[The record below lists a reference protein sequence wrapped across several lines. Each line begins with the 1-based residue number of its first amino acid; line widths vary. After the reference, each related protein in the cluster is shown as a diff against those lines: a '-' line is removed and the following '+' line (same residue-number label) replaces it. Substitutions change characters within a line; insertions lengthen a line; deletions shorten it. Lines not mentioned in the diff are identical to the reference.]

1 MSVIYKEGAIV
12 KQLILKDFI
21 IQWKFLI
28 WYILYPVFFYMA
40 LTDTENLF
48 IIMSVI
54 ITIGATVKTFE
65 ADSKN
70 ESEVIVNSLPIL
82 KKQIVYAKYIV
93 AIIILFISVTVGCF
107 TMGMKNGVNLFE
119 FIETTLLASI
129 SFILVYLSFV
139 LPISFWLGYKKT
151 IFITIVIFMAPIVI
165 LEALFQINLEQIQ
178 LYSSLLSIGSICMFI
193 TSVFV
198 SVKLYEKRILKGAL
212 CKAPSSIATIGK

>member
-1 MSVIYKEGAIV
+1 M

-28 WYILYPVFFYMA
+28 WYILYPILFYMA

-82 KKQIVYAKYIV
+82 RKQIVFAKYIV

-119 FIETTLLASI
+119 FIETTMVASI

-165 LEALFQINLEQIQ
+165 LETLFQINLEQIQ
-178 LYSSLLSIGSICMFI
+178 LYNCVLFVSSICMFI
-193 TSVFV
+193 VSIFV
-198 SVKLYEKRILKGAL
+198 SVKLYEKREF
-212 CKAPSSIATIGK
+212 

>member
-1 MSVIYKEGAIV
+1 ML

-70 ESEVIVNSLPIL
+70 ESEVIVSSLPIFR
-82 KKQIVYAKYIV
+82 KQIVYAKYIV

-119 FIETTLLASI
+119 FIETTMVASI

-139 LPISFWLGYKKT
+139 LPISFWLGDKKT

-165 LEALFQINLEQIQ
+165 LETLFQINLEQIQ
-178 LYSSLLSIGSICMFI
+178 LYNCVLFVSSICMFI
-193 TSVFV
+193 VSIFV
-198 SVKLYEKRILKGAL
+198 SVKLYEKREF
-212 CKAPSSIATIGK
+212 

>member
-1 MSVIYKEGAIV
+1 M

-82 KKQIVYAKYIV
+82 RKQIVYAKYIV

-107 TMGMKNGVNLFE
+107 TIGMKSGVNLFE
-119 FIETTLLASI
+119 FIETTMVASI
-129 SFILVYLSFV
+129 SFILLYLSFV
-139 LPISFWLGYKKT
+139 LPIAFWLGYKKS
-151 IFITIVIFMAPIVI
+151 IFITIVIFMAPIVV

-178 LYSSLLSIGSICMFI
+178 LYNSLLFISSICMFI
-193 TSVFV
+193 ISIFV
-198 SVKLYEKRILKGAL
+198 SVKIYEQREF
-212 CKAPSSIATIGK
+212 

>member
-1 MSVIYKEGAIV
+1 MI

-28 WYILYPVFFYMA
+28 WYILYPILFYMA

-82 KKQIVYAKYIV
+82 RKQIVFAKYIV

-119 FIETTLLASI
+119 FIETTTVASI

-139 LPISFWLGYKKT
+139 LPISFWLAYKKT
-151 IFITIVIFMAPIVI
+151 IFITLFILIAPTAICSMF
-165 LEALFQINLEQIQ
+165 FQINLEQIQ
-178 LYSSLLSIGSICMFI
+178 LYNSVLFVSSICIFI
-193 TSVFV
+193 VSVFV
-198 SVKLYEKRILKGAL
+198 SVKLYEKREF
-212 CKAPSSIATIGK
+212 

>member
-1 MSVIYKEGAIV
+1 M

-82 KKQIVYAKYIV
+82 RKQIVYAKYIV

-107 TMGMKNGVNLFE
+107 TIGMKSGGNLFE
-119 FIETTLLASI
+119 FIETTMVASI
-129 SFILVYLSFV
+129 SFILLYLSFV
-139 LPISFWLGYKKT
+139 LPIAFWLGYKKS
-151 IFITIVIFMAPIVI
+151 IFITIVIFMAPIVV

-178 LYSSLLSIGSICMFI
+178 LYNSLLFISSICMFI
-193 TSVFV
+193 ISIFV
-198 SVKLYEKRILKGAL
+198 SVKIYEKREF
-212 CKAPSSIATIGK
+212 

>member
-1 MSVIYKEGAIV
+1 M

-82 KKQIVYAKYIV
+82 RKQIVYAKYIV

-107 TMGMKNGVNLFE
+107 TIGMKSGVNLFE
-119 FIETTLLASI
+119 FIETTMVASI
-129 SFILVYLSFV
+129 SFILLYLSFV

-151 IFITIVIFMAPIVI
+151 IFITIVIFMAPIVV

-178 LYSSLLSIGSICMFI
+178 LYNSLLFISSMCMFI
-193 TSVFV
+193 ASTFV
-198 SVKLYEKRILKGAL
+198 SVKIYEKREF
-212 CKAPSSIATIGK
+212 

>member
-1 MSVIYKEGAIV
+1 MI

-28 WYILYPVFFYMA
+28 WYILYPVCFYMA

-65 ADSKN
+65 ANSKN

-82 KKQIVYAKYIV
+82 RKQIVYAKYIV

-151 IFITIVIFMAPIVI
+151 ILITIVIFMAPIVI
-165 LEALFQINLEQIQ
+165 LETLFQINLEQIQ
-178 LYSSLLSIGSICMFI
+178 LYNSMLFVSSICMFI
-193 TSVFV
+193 ISIFV
-198 SVKLYEKRILKGAL
+198 SVKIYKKREF
-212 CKAPSSIATIGK
+212 

>member
-1 MSVIYKEGAIV
+1 M

-198 SVKLYEKRILKGAL
+198 SVKLYEKREF
-212 CKAPSSIATIGK
+212 

>member
-1 MSVIYKEGAIV
+1 M

-119 FIETTLLASI
+119 FIETTMVASI
-129 SFILVYLSFV
+129 SFILAYLSFV

-151 IFITIVIFMAPIVI
+151 IFITIVIFMAPLVV

-178 LYSSLLSIGSICMFI
+178 LYSSLLFIGSICMFI
-193 TSVFV
+193 ASVFV
-198 SVKLYEKRILKGAL
+198 SVKLYEKREF
-212 CKAPSSIATIGK
+212 

>member
-1 MSVIYKEGAIV
+1 MI

-28 WYILYPVFFYMA
+28 WYILYPIFFYMA

-48 IIMSVI
+48 IIMAVI

-82 KKQIVYAKYIV
+82 RKQIVYAKYIV

-119 FIETTLLASI
+119 FIETTMVASI

-151 IFITIVIFMAPIVI
+151 IFITIVIVMAPIVI
-165 LEALFQINLEQIQ
+165 LETLFQINLEQIQ
-178 LYSSLLSIGSICMFI
+178 LYNSVLFVSSICMFI
-193 TSVFV
+193 VSIFV
-198 SVKLYEKRILKGAL
+198 SVKLYEKREF
-212 CKAPSSIATIGK
+212 

>member
-82 KKQIVYAKYIV
+82 RKQIVYAKYIV

-107 TMGMKNGVNLFE
+107 TIGMTSGVNLFE
-119 FIETTLLASI
+119 FIETTMVASI
-129 SFILVYLSFV
+129 SFILLYLSFV

-151 IFITIVIFMAPIVI
+151 IFITIVIFMAPIVV

-178 LYSSLLSIGSICMFI
+178 LYNSLLFISSMCMFI
-193 TSVFV
+193 ASTFV
-198 SVKLYEKRILKGAL
+198 SVKIYEKREF
-212 CKAPSSIATIGK
+212 

>member
-1 MSVIYKEGAIV
+1 MNVICERRKIAL

-93 AIIILFISVTVGCF
+93 VIIILFISVTVGCF

-119 FIETTLLASI
+119 FIETTMVASI

-151 IFITIVIFMAPIVI
+151 IFITIVIFMAPIVV

-178 LYSSLLSIGSICMFI
+178 LYSSLLFIGSICMFI
-193 TSVFV
+193 ASVFV
-198 SVKLYEKRILKGAL
+198 SVKLYEKREF
-212 CKAPSSIATIGK
+212 

>member
-82 KKQIVYAKYIV
+82 RKQIVYAKYIV

-107 TMGMKNGVNLFE
+107 TMGMKSGVNLFE
-119 FIETTLLASI
+119 FLETTMVASI
-129 SFILVYLSFV
+129 SFILLYLSFV

-151 IFITIVIFMAPIVI
+151 IFITIVIFMAPIVV

-178 LYSSLLSIGSICMFI
+178 LYNSLLFISSMCMFI
-193 TSVFV
+193 ASTFV
-198 SVKLYEKRILKGAL
+198 SVKIYEKREF
-212 CKAPSSIATIGK
+212 

>member
-1 MSVIYKEGAIV
+1 M
-12 KQLILKDFI
+12 KQLILKGFI

-119 FIETTLLASI
+119 FIETTMVASI

-151 IFITIVIFMAPIVI
+151 IFITIVIFMAPIVV

-178 LYSSLLSIGSICMFI
+178 LYSSLLFIGSICMFI
-193 TSVFV
+193 ASVFV
-198 SVKLYEKRILKGAL
+198 SVKLYEKREF
-212 CKAPSSIATIGK
+212 

>member
-1 MSVIYKEGAIV
+1 M

-82 KKQIVYAKYIV
+82 RKQIVYAKYIV

-107 TMGMKNGVNLFE
+107 TMGMKSGVNLFE

-139 LPISFWLGYKKT
+139 LPISFWLGYKKA
-151 IFITIVIFMAPIVI
+151 IFITIVIFMAPIVV
-165 LEALFQINLEQIQ
+165 LEVLFQINLEQIQ
-178 LYSSLLSIGSICMFI
+178 LYNTLLFIGSICMLI
-193 TSVFV
+193 ASIFV
-198 SVKLYEKRILKGAL
+198 SVKLYEKREF
-212 CKAPSSIATIGK
+212 

>member
-1 MSVIYKEGAIV
+1 MNVICERRKIAL

-48 IIMSVI
+48 IIMSLI

-82 KKQIVYAKYIV
+82 RKQIVYAKYIV

-107 TMGMKNGVNLFE
+107 TMGMKSGVNLFE
-119 FIETTLLASI
+119 FIETTMVASI
-129 SFILVYLSFV
+129 SFILLYLSFV

-151 IFITIVIFMAPIVI
+151 IFITIVIFMAPIVV

-178 LYSSLLSIGSICMFI
+178 LYNSLLFISSMCMFI
-193 TSVFV
+193 ASTFV
-198 SVKLYEKRILKGAL
+198 SVKIYEKREF
-212 CKAPSSIATIGK
+212 

>member
-1 MSVIYKEGAIV
+1 MI

-28 WYILYPVFFYMA
+28 WYILYPIFFYMD

-82 KKQIVYAKYIV
+82 RKQIVYAKYIV
-93 AIIILFISVTVGCF
+93 AIIILFISVIVGCF

-119 FIETTLLASI
+119 FIEATMVASI
-129 SFILVYLSFV
+129 SFILIYLSFV
-139 LPISFWLGYKKT
+139 LPISFWLAYKKA
-151 IFITIVIFMAPIVI
+151 IFITLFMLIAPTAICTMFF
-165 LEALFQINLEQIQ
+165 EINLEQIQ
-178 LYSSLLSIGSICMFI
+178 LYNSLLFVSSICMFI
-193 TSVFV
+193 VSAFV
-198 SVKLYEKRILKGAL
+198 SMKLYEKREF
-212 CKAPSSIATIGK
+212 

>member
-1 MSVIYKEGAIV
+1 MEV
-12 KQLILKDFI
+12 
-21 IQWKFLI
+21 LI

-82 KKQIVYAKYIV
+82 KTNCVCEIYSSNYYS
-93 AIIILFISVTVGCF
+93 FISVTVGCF

-119 FIETTLLASI
+119 FIETTMVASI

-139 LPISFWLGYKKT
+139 LPISFWLGIRK
-151 IFITIVIFMAPIVI
+151 
-165 LEALFQINLEQIQ
+165 LFYYDSNIHGTD
-178 LYSSLLSIGSICMFI
+178 SCFRS
-193 TSVFV
+193 FV
-198 SVKLYEKRILKGAL
+198 SNQLGTN
-212 CKAPSSIATIGK
+212 SII

>member
-1 MSVIYKEGAIV
+1 MLT
-12 KQLILKDFI
+12 QLILKDFI

-70 ESEVIVNSLPIL
+70 ESEVIVSSLPIFR
-82 KKQIVYAKYIV
+82 KQIVYAKYIV

-119 FIETTLLASI
+119 FIETTMVASI

-165 LEALFQINLEQIQ
+165 LETLFQINLEQIQ
-178 LYSSLLSIGSICMFI
+178 LYNSVLFISSICMFI
-193 TSVFV
+193 VSIFV
-198 SVKLYEKRILKGAL
+198 SVKLYEKREF
-212 CKAPSSIATIGK
+212 

>member
-1 MSVIYKEGAIV
+1 MI

-28 WYILYPVFFYMA
+28 WYILYPIFFYMA

-82 KKQIVYAKYIV
+82 RKQIVYAKYIV
-93 AIIILFISVTVGCF
+93 AIIILFISVIVGCF

-119 FIETTLLASI
+119 FIETTMVASI
-129 SFILVYLSFV
+129 SFILIYLSLV
-139 LPISFWLGYKKT
+139 LPISFWLAYKKA
-151 IFITIVIFMAPIVI
+151 IFITLFMLIAPTAICTMFFEI
-165 LEALFQINLEQIQ
+165 SLEQIQ
-178 LYSSLLSIGSICMFI
+178 LYNSLLFVSSICMFI
-193 TSVFV
+193 VSAFV
-198 SVKLYEKRILKGAL
+198 SMKLYEKREF
-212 CKAPSSIATIGK
+212 

>member
-82 KKQIVYAKYIV
+82 KKHIVFAKYIV

-119 FIETTLLASI
+119 FIETTMVASI

-151 IFITIVIFMAPIVI
+151 IFITIVIFMAPIVV

-178 LYSSLLSIGSICMFI
+178 LYNNVLFISSICMFI
-193 TSVFV
+193 VSIFV
-198 SVKLYEKRILKGAL
+198 SVKLYEKREF
-212 CKAPSSIATIGK
+212 

>member
-1 MSVIYKEGAIV
+1 MI

-21 IQWKFLI
+21 IQWKFSI

-82 KKQIVYAKYIV
+82 RKQIVYAKYIV

-107 TMGMKNGVNLFE
+107 TMGMKSGVNLFE
-119 FIETTLLASI
+119 FIETTIVASI

-151 IFITIVIFMAPIVI
+151 IFITIVIFMAPIVV
-165 LEALFQINLEQIQ
+165 LEVLFQINLEQIQ
-178 LYSSLLSIGSICMFI
+178 LYNTLLFIGSICMFI
-193 TSVFV
+193 ASIFV
-198 SVKLYEKRILKGAL
+198 SVKIYEKREF
-212 CKAPSSIATIGK
+212 

>member
-1 MSVIYKEGAIV
+1 M

-28 WYILYPVFFYMA
+28 WYILYPILFYMA

-65 ADSKN
+65 VDSKN

-82 KKQIVYAKYIV
+82 RKQIVFAKYIV
-93 AIIILFISVTVGCF
+93 ATIILFISVTVGCF

-119 FIETTLLASI
+119 FIETTMVASI

-139 LPISFWLGYKKT
+139 LPISFWLAYKKA
-151 IFITIVIFMAPIVI
+151 IFITIFILIAPTAIGTMFF
-165 LEALFQINLEQIQ
+165 EINLEQIQ
-178 LYSSLLSIGSICMFI
+178 LYNSVLFVSSICMFI
-193 TSVFV
+193 VSIFV
-198 SVKLYEKRILKGAL
+198 SVKLYEKREF
-212 CKAPSSIATIGK
+212 

>member
-1 MSVIYKEGAIV
+1 M

-82 KKQIVYAKYIV
+82 RKQIVYAKYIV

-107 TMGMKNGVNLFE
+107 TMGMKSGVNLFE
-119 FIETTLLASI
+119 FIETTIVASI

-151 IFITIVIFMAPIVI
+151 IFITIVIFMAPIVV
-165 LEALFQINLEQIQ
+165 LEVLFQINLEQIQ
-178 LYSSLLSIGSICMFI
+178 LYNTLLFIGSICMFI
-193 TSVFV
+193 ASIFV
-198 SVKLYEKRILKGAL
+198 SVKIYEKREF
-212 CKAPSSIATIGK
+212 

>member
-1 MSVIYKEGAIV
+1 MI

-28 WYILYPVFFYMA
+28 WYILYPIFFYMA

-70 ESEVIVNSLPIL
+70 ESEVIVNSLPISR
-82 KKQIVYAKYIV
+82 KQIVYAKYIV
-93 AIIILFISVTVGCF
+93 AIIILFISVIVGCF

-119 FIETTLLASI
+119 FIETTMVASI
-129 SFILVYLSFV
+129 SFILIYLSLV
-139 LPISFWLGYKKT
+139 LPISFWLAYKKA
-151 IFITIVIFMAPIVI
+151 IFITLFMLIAPTAICTMFF
-165 LEALFQINLEQIQ
+165 EINLEQIQ
-178 LYSSLLSIGSICMFI
+178 LYNSLLFVSSICMFI
-193 TSVFV
+193 VSAFV
-198 SVKLYEKRILKGAL
+198 SMKLYEKREF
-212 CKAPSSIATIGK
+212 